1 MRKWNAIISIILI
14 VLFLIHTIAGSFQLM
29 KIIPGG
35 NELMKQLSYL
45 MLFLIAVHTFIGTK
59 FTIDSILIGKKT
71 GKFYFRENAVFWI
84 RRMTGFA
91 MILLIISH
99 VLLFTSNT
107 EVFRLNDFGKIQ
119 LVFSILLVFT
129 LLIHIFA
136 NIRPLLI
143 ALGIAGTKAYM
154 KDIFLVLSVI
164 LLIST
169 VAFVI
174 YYIRWNIGWRY

>member
-1 MRKWNAIISIILI
+1 MRKWNAIVSILLI
-14 VLFLIHTIAGSFQLM
+14 ILFLIHAVAGSFQLM
-29 KIIPGG
+29 RMIPGG

-45 MLFLIAVHTFIGTK
+45 MLFLTVVHTVIGTK

-71 GKFYFRENAVFWI
+71 GKFYFRENAVFWT
-84 RRMTGFA
+84 RRITGFA
-91 MILLIISH
+91 MILLIICH

-119 LVFSILLVFT
+119 LVFSILLVLA
-129 LLIHIFA
+129 LLIHILA

-143 ALGIAGTKAYM
+143 ALGIAGTKAYI
-154 KDIFLVLSVI
+154 KDVFLVLAVI